1 MATPQIAGL
10 ILLLAAAPVALWVMW
25 SDMARMRIPN
35 VAVMALVAVFLV
47 VGPFVLPLADWG
59 WRWTHLAVLLAA
71 GFVANMAGLVGA
83 GDAKFAAAMGPF
95 FAAAD
100 AMQGLVL
107 FSAVLLAAFFTHR
120 GARGVPALR
129 RAAPHWESW
138 SRKDFPMGLALGGTL
153 LLYLGLAAAG

>member
-1 MATPQIAGL
+1 MATPPIAGL
-10 ILLLAAAPVALWVMW
+10 VLLLASAPIAAWVMW

-35 VAVMALVAVFLV
+35 NAVLALVAVFLV
-47 VGPFVLPLADWG
+47 LGPFVLPLADWG
-59 WRWTHLAVLLAA
+59 WRWTHLLVILGI

-83 GDAKFAAAMGPF
+83 GDAKFAAAMAPF

-100 AMQGLVL
+100 AALALVL

-120 GARGVPALR
+120 GARMVPALR

-138 SRKDFPMGLALGGTL
+138 TRKDFPRGLALGGTL
-153 LLYLGLAAAG
+153 LLYLGLAASR